1 MKLYNFN
8 ILIFI
13 ILLLIELSNNTESF
27 QINDNEISEGV
38 YNIILKKKYSSISF
52 DKKIKLSKDK
62 LGSDLINFRLKIIKH
77 EEDKNLTF
85 YKIEHL
91 KTKSFLAIQNNNK
104 DFCSLLLFPQRDE
117 NETLSFSFQFVKV
130 DNNVYLIKSKNGC
143 FYRR

>member
-1 MKLYNFN
+1 MHDEN
-8 ILIFI
+8 
-13 ILLLIELSNNTESF
+13 
-27 QINDNEISEGV
+27 
-38 YNIILKKKYSSISF
+38 
-52 DKKIKLSKDK
+52 
-62 LGSDLINFRLKIIKH
+62 
-77 EEDKNLTF
+77 KNLTF

-91 KTKSFLAIQNNNK
+91 KTKSFLAIQTNNK